1 MFNTFD
7 VILQQE
13 CQLNQNLPIL
23 VGVSGGPDSI
33 CLLHSLKQA
42 GYPVVIAHLNHQ
54 LRPEAD
60 LEAEMVTQLAK
71 DWQVPAISDK
81 ADVIGYAQH
90 SRSSIE
96 EAAREL
102 RYQFL
107 FSAAVQH
114 ETQAVAVGHNADD
127 QVETVL
133 MHLLRGAGPAG
144 LRGMRHRSLPN
155 PWSNTIPLVRPLLSI
170 WRKEIE
176 TYLEEHGLP
185 ANRDFSNL
193 DTVYYRNR
201 LRHDVIP
208 YLQTLNPQFK
218 QALWQ
223 MAELVGTD
231 YDFISGEVQKQWDSG
246 IARNRS
252 RGVIEIIRAEFSR
265 LQPSLQRELLRRG
278 AFSLQ
283 PGLRDLDY
291 TAIQRAIR
299 ALNIPESDNQ
309 VDLVSGLRLIV
320 EPDRLWLVDQG
331 AEVPLD
337 NWPQINPNER
347 SLRIQLDGPASPIQL
362 DNHWELKVEMFACNP
377 QLLTQAMTNTDP
389 FQAWID
395 ADQIQQPWVLRP
407 RLPGDRIELLGMEGQ
422 HTKLSDLFINRKIH
436 RRARANWPVLVSG
449 ETIIW
454 IPGVQLAHTAR
465 LTGAS
470 QRAIHF
476 SLVQK

>member
-13 CQLNQNLPIL
+13 CQLDQNLPIL

-33 CLLHSLKQA
+33 CLLHYLKRA
-42 GYPVVIAHLNHQ
+42 GYPVVVAHLNHQ

-71 DWQVPAISDK
+71 DWQMPGISDK
-81 ADVIGYAQH
+81 ADVFGYAQLSH
-90 SRSSIE
+90 SSVE

-107 FSAAVQH
+107 FSAAV
-114 ETQAVAVGHNADD
+114 EYKAQAVAVGHNADD

-155 PWSNTIPLVRPLLSI
+155 PWSDTIPLVRPLLRI
-170 WRKEIE
+170 WRMEIE

-201 LRHDVIP
+201 LRHHVIP
-208 YLQTLNPQFK
+208 YLQTLNPQIK

-223 MAELVGTD
+223 TAELVGTD
-231 YDFISGEVQKQWDSG
+231 YDFISAEVQKQFDSG
-246 IARNRS
+246 IVQDRS
-252 RGVIEIIRAEFSR
+252 RGVIEINRAEFSR

-278 AFSLQ
+278 AFSIH

-291 TAIQRAIR
+291 MAIQRAIR
-299 ALNIPESDNQ
+299 ALNIPEGDAQ
-309 VDLVSGLRLIV
+309 IDLVSGMRLIV
-320 EPDRLWLVDQG
+320 EPDRIWLVDQG

-337 NWPQINPNER
+337 NWPQINPNQR
-347 SLRIQLDGPASPIQL
+347 SLRIQLHGPATTVQL
-362 DNHWELKVEMFACNP
+362 ENHWELQVEMFPCNP
-377 QLLTQAMTNTDP
+377 QLLSMAITNTDP
-389 FQAWID
+389 FQAWAD

-407 RLPGDRIELLGMEGQ
+407 RLPGDRIEMLGMEGR
-422 HTKLSDLFINRKIH
+422 HTKLSDLFINRKIP
-436 RRARANWPVLVSG
+436 RRARPRWPLIASD

-476 SLVQK
+476 SLVHK